1 MDTLFVKLL
10 CRTLV
15 YIIQGLPYGK
25 SVMIKKS
32 YMAFWAPPKQKG
44 GLIGLD
50 TFQTVMAIR
59 APRAMVIKGKIGNR
73 LQ

>member
-1 MDTLFVKLL
+1 MSNFCVGLLYTLY
-10 CRTLV
+10 RE
-15 YIIQGLPYGK
+15 LPYGK

-50 TFQTVMAIR
+50 TFQTVIAIR